1 MISVTE
7 PLEPASLLVSGVPE
21 QENKQWEVCFRV
33 DSTVACWCAYL
44 VCVQCRDGGTRK
56 ELCQGSSHLDTQA
69 PEEQGCVVMV
79 AVTLRLDSFPS
90 EASARFVF
98 GKKTNDALGRSAVK
112 FNDWL

>member
-1 MISVTE
+1 M
-7 PLEPASLLVSGVPE
+7 
-21 QENKQWEVCFRV
+21 
-33 DSTVACWCAYL
+33 TVAPEKRRIAAAM
-44 VCVQCRDGGTRK
+44 
-56 ELCQGSSHLDTQA
+56 CQASSHLNTQA

-79 AVTLRLDSFPS
+79 AVTLCLDSFPS

>member
-1 MISVTE
+1 MSSAV
-7 PLEPASLLVSGVPE
+7 
-21 QENKQWEVCFRV
+21 
-33 DSTVACWCAYL
+33 TVAPEKRRIAAAM
-44 VCVQCRDGGTRK
+44 
-56 ELCQGSSHLDTQA
+56 CQASSHLNTQA

-79 AVTLRLDSFPS
+79 TVTLCLDSFPS